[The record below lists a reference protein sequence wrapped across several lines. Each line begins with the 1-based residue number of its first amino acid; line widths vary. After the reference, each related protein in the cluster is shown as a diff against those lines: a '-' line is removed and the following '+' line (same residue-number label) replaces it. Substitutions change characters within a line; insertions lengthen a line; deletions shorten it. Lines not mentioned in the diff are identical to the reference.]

1 MGVEAEAVENAGLCL
16 WITVPA
22 CAEGEGCVSNLPSCF
37 NEKCI
42 REAKT

>member
-1 MGVEAEAVENAGLCL
+1 MGVEAEARVKAGLCL
-16 WITVPA
+16 WTAVPV
-22 CAEGEGCVSNLPSCF
+22 CIEGEGCVSNLPSCF